1 MLAEIFSKFK
11 KTLGLNFSIIYK
23 EKNRNNWGNNKEN
36 TFLNNLAMFSSK

>member
-1 MLAEIFSKFK
+1 MLAKIFSKFN
-11 KTLGLNFSIIYK
+11 KTLGLNFSIYK